1 MLTEIDDC
9 VTQLFVG
16 VRPTTGDDPC
26 TCTECT
32 RTLREGE
39 QITVY
44 ATRPGDAGAWRLND
58 LYCRDCA
65 PDAITSPTL
74 GVTELLL
81 QSQLARTMDVRTQQG
96 FQTLLTVRTV
106 TTSPPTEGSA
116 ERRQDV
122 RTHPETAS
130 VTGTGARADPHAWQ

>member
-1 MLTEIDDC
+1 MLTEVNDC

-16 VRPTTGDDPC
+16 VRPTTGEDLC

-44 ATRPGDAGAWRLND
+44 ATRSGDAGAWRLDD

-65 PDAITSPTL
+65 PAAITSPTL

-81 QSQLARTMDVRTQQG
+81 QSQLARLMDVRTQQG

-116 ERRQDV
+116 ERGQNV
-122 RTHPETAS
+122 RAHPETAS
-130 VTGTGARADPHAWQ
+130 VTGTDARTDPHAWE